1 MKSRWLAAVIRRLP
15 RQEVLLATAWAATL
29 VPLAAFGYLTSRSID
44 LLNDISSLEDQKRK
58 LEMSVTEREAQRVEA
73 LVSIQEGKLA
83 NAEDALLGSPASV
96 VPPPRPPRGSR
107 EPTSRRAVVDQLFD
121 PDARVRVKAYGDLM
135 PVNRREDSLIS
146 ELLDAVR
153 QHARDDKS
161 AYANGVYN
169 VLVVLSHMDED
180 VLAERSDEL
189 RGFARTHS
197 VLGPRIKAR
206 VDTLLERLPPAK

>member
-44 LLNDISSLEDQKRK
+44 LLNDISSLEGQKRK

-83 NAEDALLGSPASV
+83 NAEDALLGAPASV

-107 EPTSRRAVVDQLFD
+107 DPTSRRAVVDQLFD
-121 PDARVRVKAYGDLM
+121 PDARVRVKAYG
-135 PVNRREDSLIS
+135 
-146 ELLDAVR
+146 
-153 QHARDDKS
+153 
-161 AYANGVYN
+161 
-169 VLVVLSHMDED
+169 
-180 VLAERSDEL
+180 
-189 RGFARTHS
+189 
-197 VLGPRIKAR
+197 
-206 VDTLLERLPPAK
+206 